1 MEKAQYAILRF
12 AKYEGPEIS
21 NIEAHN
27 ERTKEKYASN
37 PDVDSS
43 RSRLNFHLVEPPG
56 KYRAEAERQIA
67 EAGCRT
73 RKDSVRLV
81 EAMITASPAFFKGKK
96 RAEIKAFFE
105 QALKFVEERQDKK
118 TLISAVVHMDEKTP
132 HMHLSF
138 VPLTAD
144 GRLCA
149 KEIVG
154 NKKKLTLWQDDFWSA
169 MVEKYPDLERGESAS
184 QTGREHIPPRVFKEM
199 CRLNKQRERLEQ
211 LLTGINPLN
220 AKLRATEISR
230 LLDGYIP
237 GVEKM
242 QSQLKKYKGV
252 FAKTAAENR
261 ELQKENKQLACSLE
275 AVQRESI
282 LKKMQDL
289 KLRHDYEAALA
300 VMQRIPPEVLEIYA
314 GTKSEQRLVGID
326 NTLDL

>member
-12 AKYEGPEIS
+12 AKYKGPEIS

-37 PDVDSS
+37 PDVDIS

-67 EAGCRT
+67 ESGCRT

-81 EAMITASPAFFKGKK
+81 EALITASPDFFKGKK
-96 RAEIKAFFE
+96 RVEIKNFFK

-118 TLISAVVHMDEKTP
+118 TIISAVVHMDEKTP

-154 NKKKLTLWQDDFWSA
+154 NKKKLTLWQDDFWAA
-169 MVEKYPDLERGESAS
+169 MVEKYPDLERGECAS
-184 QTGREHIPPRVFKEM
+184 QTGREHIPPRMFKEM

-211 LLTGINPLN
+211 LLSGINPFN
-220 AKLRATEISR
+220 AKTKAAEISC
-230 LLDGYIP
+230 LLDCYIP
-237 GVEKM
+237 NVEKM
-242 QSQLKKYKGV
+242 QNQLKKYKGA
-252 FAKTAAENR
+252 FTKAFTENR
-261 ELQKENKQLACSLE
+261 ELQKENEQLASSLD

-282 LKKMQDL
+282 LKKMRDL
-289 KLRHDYEAALA
+289 KLQHDYEAAVA

-326 NTLDL
+326 NTLGL